1 MTRHGQ
7 DEWDDACKGVC
18 VATQTLCVCDAP
30 ATRVMSA
37 PWELFDHGM
46 NDRSS
51 LENPHQSQSL
61 ATRSMSSL
69 DGDNMETTQELAL
82 MVVCTMMSQL
92 DDDDRNALAQE
103 IIDSGGVP
111 HLIKAMFGSN
121 TAVAASAKETL
132 IRICETAA

>member
-1 MTRHGQ
+1 
-7 DEWDDACKGVC
+7 
-18 VATQTLCVCDAP
+18 
-30 ATRVMSA
+30 MS
-37 PWELFDHGM
+37 L
-46 NDRSS
+46 
-51 LENPHQSQSL
+51 
-61 ATRSMSSL
+61 L

-121 TAVAASAKETL
+121 TALAGEAKETL
-132 IRICETAA
+132 IHICEAAA

>member
-1 MTRHGQ
+1 
-7 DEWDDACKGVC
+7 
-18 VATQTLCVCDAP
+18 
-30 ATRVMSA
+30 
-37 PWELFDHGM
+37 
-46 NDRSS
+46 
-51 LENPHQSQSL
+51 
-61 ATRSMSSL
+61 MSSL

-111 HLIKAMFGSN
+111 HLNKAMFRSN

>member
-1 MTRHGQ
+1 
-7 DEWDDACKGVC
+7 
-18 VATQTLCVCDAP
+18 
-30 ATRVMSA
+30 
-37 PWELFDHGM
+37 
-46 NDRSS
+46 
-51 LENPHQSQSL
+51 
-61 ATRSMSSL
+61 MSSL

-111 HLIKAMFGSN
+111 HLIKATFRSN

>member
-1 MTRHGQ
+1 MTHVRG
-7 DEWDDACKGVC
+7 GSGNTNVG
-18 VATQTLCVCDAP
+18 LCDAP

-37 PWELFDHGM
+37 PWELIWPFDHGM
-46 NDRSS
+46 NDRIS

-111 HLIKAMFGSN
+111 HLIKATFRSN
-121 TAVAASAKETL
+121 TAVAASAKDTL

>member
-1 MTRHGQ
+1 
-7 DEWDDACKGVC
+7 
-18 VATQTLCVCDAP
+18 
-30 ATRVMSA
+30 
-37 PWELFDHGM
+37 
-46 NDRSS
+46 
-51 LENPHQSQSL
+51 
-61 ATRSMSSL
+61 MSSL

-92 DDDDRNALAQE
+92 DDDDHNTLAQE

-111 HLIKAMFGSN
+111 RLIKAMFGSN

>member
-1 MTRHGQ
+1 MCVGQQGDTNVGCMRH
-7 DEWDDACKGVC
+7 
-18 VATQTLCVCDAP
+18 P

-51 LENPHQSQSL
+51 RENPHQSQSL
-61 ATRSMSSL
+61 ATRSMSSV

-111 HLIKAMFGSN
+111 HLIKATFRSN